1 MSKICLAFLGLL
13 ALLVLVRATEDEEE
27 VSLTEGNT
35 ISREI
40 RDAGMSRPKKGK
52 YKRPGERKGHR
63 AKKGKFKRPGERK
76 GRRSKKGKSKRPGER
91 KGRRSKKGKSKR
103 PGERKGRRSKKGKSK
118 RPGERKGKK
127 NRGKHQRPGERTIGC
142 PACPAPPQCKR
153 NATMC
158 LDTAVTAMRMWKDV
172 AGNFIRQSKRIS
184 KKMNVAGGK
193 NSKGSVFG
201 EVAATLMTI
210 GGGNSSSEVTSLTCA
225 KKNTTD
231 GAKQLQNL
239 TSTLTMC
246 QENINTA
253 CNTSMPPV
261 DMAFIDQCALTVDQF
276 SAAAELCSDM
286 GADSCDCWTGEELGE
301 RRPFGNQ

>member
-1 MSKICLAFLGLL
+1 
-13 ALLVLVRATEDEEE
+13 
-27 VSLTEGNT
+27 
-35 ISREI
+35 
-40 RDAGMSRPKKGK
+40 
-52 YKRPGERKGHR
+52 
-63 AKKGKFKRPGERK
+63 
-76 GRRSKKGKSKRPGER
+76 
-91 KGRRSKKGKSKR
+91 
-103 PGERKGRRSKKGKSK
+103 
-118 RPGERKGKK
+118 
-127 NRGKHQRPGERTIGC
+127 
-142 PACPAPPQCKR
+142 
-153 NATMC
+153 MC

-261 DMAFIDQCALTVDQF
+261 DMAFIDQCALTVEAF
-276 SAAAELCSDM
+276 NAETDKCQQLR
-286 GADSCDCWTGEELGE
+286 GGGCDCWESAELG
-301 RRPFGNQ
+301 GGH

>member
-13 ALLVLVRATEDEEE
+13 ALLVLVQATEDEEE
-27 VSLTEGNT
+27 VSLTEGKT

-40 RDAGMSRPKKGK
+40 RDAARSRPKKGK
-52 YKRPGERKGHR
+52 YKRPGERKG
-63 AKKGKFKRPGERK
+63 KKNRGKHQ
-76 GRRSKKGKSKRPGER
+76 
-91 KGRRSKKGKSKR
+91 
-103 PGERKGRRSKKGKSK
+103 

-246 QENINTA
+246 EENINTA

-261 DMAFIDQCALTVDQF
+261 DLAFIDQCALTVEQF

-286 GADSCDCWTGEELGE
+286 GADSCDCWTGEELGK
-301 RRPFGNQ
+301 RGPSNNQL